1 MAGKSKSLKWFGKAV
16 KGRMR
21 DAQILGVNQT
31 MAACVADA
39 KRNHTFQNRTGI
51 LEGGIDIAVYAAPS
65 SDGGVK
71 GTWGVRD
78 VVYARIHELGGVIT
92 PKKGKAL
99 AIPDP
104 NRPGGIL
111 LVKSV
116 TIPKRPYLRPAADTQ
131 YPKLAKRIAKAFN
144 RSSKPG

>member
-1 MAGKSKSLKWFGKAV
+1 MAKKSKSLKWNGKAV

-21 DAQILGVNQT
+21 DAQIAGVNQT
-31 MAACVADA
+31 MAACVVDA
-39 KRNHTFQNRTGI
+39 KRNHSWQNRTGI
-51 LEGGIDIAVYAAPS
+51 LEGGIDIADYAAPNG
-65 SDGGVK
+65 DGVK

-78 VVYARIHELGGVIT
+78 VVYALIHELGGVIT
-92 PKKGKAL
+92 PKRGKAL

-104 NRPGGIL
+104 ANPGGIL

-131 YPKLAKRIAKAFN
+131 YPKLAGRIAKAFQ
-144 RSSKPG
+144 RSSRLR

>member
-1 MAGKSKSLKWFGKAV
+1 MAGKSKSLKWFGKAM

-21 DAQILGVNQT
+21 DAQVVGVNQT
-31 MAACVADA
+31 MAGCVVDA
-39 KRNHTFQNRTGI
+39 KQNHEWQNRTGI
-51 LEGGIDIAVYAAPS
+51 LEGGIDIATYAEPQG
-65 SDGGVK
+65 DGVK

-92 PKKGKAL
+92 PKRGKAL

-104 NRPGGIL
+104 DNPGGIL

-131 YPKLAKRIAKAFN
+131 YPKLAKRIAKAFQ
-144 RSSKPG
+144 RSSKSR